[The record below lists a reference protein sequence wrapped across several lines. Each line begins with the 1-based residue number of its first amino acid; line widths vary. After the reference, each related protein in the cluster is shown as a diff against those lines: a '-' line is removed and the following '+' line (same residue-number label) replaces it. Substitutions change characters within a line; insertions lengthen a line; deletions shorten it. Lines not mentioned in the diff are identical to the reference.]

1 MAMVRRRRKAT
12 FRRIGH
18 SLVYA
23 KSMVR
28 PDTVTHAH
36 THVHAEEAFCFNRE
50 GWKHVS
56 APMFSGVSFCNIV
69 ANTFVLLFCYFL
81 ATQPSP
87 IWPYSL
93 MITPPPQPAV
103 PAADGHF

>member
-1 MAMVRRRRKAT
+1 
-12 FRRIGH
+12 
-18 SLVYA
+18 
-23 KSMVR
+23 MVR
-28 PDTVTHAH
+28 PDMVTHAH
-36 THVHAEEAFCFNRE
+36 THVRAEEAFCFNRE
-50 GWKHVS
+50 GWKYVS

-87 IWPYSL
+87 
-93 MITPPPQPAV
+93 MVTPSPQPAV